1 MVWHQGRGAASE
13 RVFEMIYPEIDPVAL
28 HLGPLKVHWYGL
40 AYLVGMAGGW
50 ALARW
55 RIRHQVGG
63 WTAQQVDD
71 LLFYCAL
78 GVVVGGRLG
87 YILFY
92 NFDAW
97 LADPLRLFRVWEG
110 GMSFHGG
117 FLGVL
122 AAMWFYH
129 RKHGKGF
136 FELTDFIAPYIPIGL
151 FAGRIGNFINGEL
164 WGKPTD
170 LPWAMQLRCERFAS
184 LCRDKLGLP
193 PDAGWTPPLHPNQ
206 LYEALGEGVLLFLLL
221 WWYSSRPR
229 PRMAVSALFLMGY
242 GLFRFLVEFVRMPDA
257 HIGYLAWG
265 WLTMGQLLSLPMVL
279 AGAGMMVRAYRKQA

>member
-1 MVWHQGRGAASE
+1 MT
-13 RVFEMIYPEIDPVAL
+13 YPDIDPIAF
-28 HLGPLKVHWYGL
+28 HLGPLSVHWYGL
-40 AYLVGMAGGW
+40 MYLVGMAVAW

-55 RIRHQVGG
+55 RVKRQGG
-63 WTAQQVDD
+63 WSAQEVDD
-71 LLFYCAL
+71 LLFYCAV
-78 GVVVGGRLG
+78 GVVAGGRLG

-92 NFDAW
+92 DTGAW
-97 LADPLRLFRVWEG
+97 LHDPLRIFRVWQG

-129 RKHGKGF
+129 RRHGKRF
-136 FELTDFIAPYIPIGL
+136 FEITDFIAPYVPIGL

-164 WGKPTD
+164 WGKPTT
-170 LPWAMQLRCERFAS
+170 LPWGMRLRCDQFAS

-193 PDAGWTPPLHPNQ
+193 PGTDWTPPLHPNQ

-221 WWYSSRPR
+221 WWFSSRPR
-229 PRMAVSALFLMGY
+229 PRMAVSALFLIGY
-242 GLFRFLVEFVRMPDA
+242 GLFRFLIEFVRMPDVQL
-257 HIGYLAWG
+257 GYLAWG

-279 AGAGMMVRAYRKQA
+279 AGAVMLWLAYRRKPAQ